1 MSAPT
6 LPSRS
11 FTADRPTAGP
21 PAYRAH
27 TGRDELLD
35 ARASPLP
42 HWECLLPWFESTGL
56 PGLVERQRSADRLL
70 ADQGAA
76 INVYSDVGAARP
88 WEFDV
93 VPVMIPPGEWERVQA
108 GVEQRAVLLEA
119 LLADLHGPERLLAD
133 GTLPPAL
140 VHSNPDFLPSARGI
154 APTGGRHLTT
164 VAMDLIRGN
173 DGLWRVLRD
182 HTGHPAGLGQ
192 VLENRSITAALF
204 PDEFNRSETG
214 LLGSFFEMERH
225 ALRAL
230 APPRRDGPTVVV
242 LSPGFQHPA
251 YFEHAYKARLLG
263 FPLVEGA
270 DLTVRERRLFLKT
283 LDGLRPVDVVLRRIP
298 GPDSDPLELWTS
310 SFTGVA
316 GLMEAWRSGN
326 VAIANSPG
334 SGLAGSPAF
343 MPFLPGV
350 CRALLGEDLKLPFV
364 ETWWLGQPAVLGK
377 VTAQIGHY
385 LILPVSTTGEG
396 GPVRAGKLDAAGK
409 RDLIAR
415 IREQPHAW
423 VAQKETQ
430 ASTAPV
436 LEGRKLV
443 ARPLVWR
450 AFALA
455 GGRQAVALRGG
466 LARIGDGTTPPGIWP
481 DAGGMTKDIWIPAPG
496 ARGGLSL
503 AETGAASAPGGT
515 AHQRPAAEVPSRI
528 GEQLFWLGRYAE
540 RLESTTRMLR
550 AALRR
555 HSGEGFAA
563 GHRGFDA
570 CIELI
575 RGEGLLAGLPP
586 PETGDPL
593 EALLAHGFDPAV
605 EHSLPWLLQRLRY
618 NAAGARDRLSDDT
631 WRLFSRFGEGLGEN
645 ARTPGMLAQVL
656 DTFILH
662 LAAFAGMQAENMTR
676 GHGWRFLEIGRRAER
691 CLFMAGLLESARR
704 AGPDERAI
712 LEAVL
717 EIGDSSMT
725 YRRRHYSPPRWE
737 TTLDLLARDPTN
749 PRSLARQTD
758 GLAAETLLLPGDPGK
773 GYLPALRNLTEE
785 MKQIPAVADGQHAR
799 DGSLFGAMIAAI
811 GRYSDHLTD
820 HYFSH
825 ASRRVF

>member
-6 LPSRS
+6 MPTRPAS
-11 FTADRPTAGP
+11 DRPPGGP

-35 ARASPLP
+35 ARARPLP
-42 HWECLLPWFESTGL
+42 HWDCLLPWFESAGL
-56 PGLVERQRSADRLL
+56 PGLVERQKSADRLL

-93 VPVMIPPGEWERVQA
+93 VPAMVPHGEWEKVQA

-133 GTLPPAL
+133 GVLPPAL

-164 VAMDLIRGN
+164 MASDLVRGG

-204 PDEFNRSETG
+204 PEEFNAAEIG

-242 LSPGFQHPA
+242 LSPGFKHPA

-298 GPDSDPLELWTS
+298 GRDADPLELWTS

-377 VTAQIGHY
+377 VTSQIGHY
-385 LILPVSTTGEG
+385 LILPVSTGGETR
-396 GPVRAGKLDAAGK
+396 PVRAGKLDAAGK

-415 IREQPHAW
+415 VREQPHAW
-423 VAQKETQ
+423 VAQREIQ
-430 ASTAPV
+430 ASTAPA

-466 LARIGDGTTPPGIWP
+466 LARIGDSSLPPGMWP
-481 DAGGMTKDIWIPAPG
+481 EAGGLTKDIWIPSPG

-503 AETGAASAPGGT
+503 AETGAVATAAPS
-515 AHQRPAAEVPSRI
+515 AHQRPGAEVPSRI

-555 HSGEGFAA
+555 HSGEGFAD
-563 GHRGFDA
+563 GHRGYDA
-570 CIELI
+570 CVALI
-575 RGEGLLAGLPP
+575 RGEGLLAALPAP
-586 PETGDPL
+586 DAGDL
-593 EALLAHGFDPAV
+593 LDHLLAHGFDPAV
-605 EHSLPWLLQRLRY
+605 EDGLPWLLQRLRL

-631 WRLFSRFGEGLGEN
+631 WRLFARFGEGLEETT
-645 ARTPGMLAQVL
+645 ARTPARLSRAL
-656 DTFILH
+656 DTMVLH
-662 LAAFAGMQAENMTR
+662 LAAFSGMQAENMTR

-691 CLFMAGLLESARR
+691 CLFMAALLESARR
-704 AGPDERAI
+704 TGGDERST

-725 YRRRHYSPPRWE
+725 YRRRHYAPPRWE
-737 TTLDLLARDPTN
+737 ATLDLLVHDATN
-749 PRSLARQTD
+749 PRSIARQTD
-758 GLAAETLLLPGDPGK
+758 VLAGETLLLPGDPAK
-773 GYLPALRNLTEE
+773 GCLPALRDLTGE
-785 MKQIPAVADGQHAR
+785 MKHLPSGHGGSPADLFAAVAE
-799 DGSLFGAMIAAI
+799 AI
-811 GRYSDHLTD
+811 GRFSNLLTD

>member
-1 MSAPT
+1 MPAPT
-6 LPSRS
+6 VPPRHPSDAPS
-11 FTADRPTAGP
+11 AGH

-27 TGRDELLD
+27 GGRDELFD
-35 ARASPLP
+35 AKARPFA
-42 HWECLLPWFESTGL
+42 HWETMLPWFESGGL
-56 PGLVERQRSADRLL
+56 PGLVERQTAADRML
-70 ADQGAA
+70 ADQGAT
-76 INVYSDVGAARP
+76 INVYSDVGATRP

-93 VPVMIPPGEWERVQA
+93 VPLLVSPQEWEKVQA

-119 LLADLHGPERLLAD
+119 LLADLHGPCQLLAD
-133 GTLPPAL
+133 GVLPPAL
-140 VHSNPDFLPSARGI
+140 VHSNPEYLPSAR
-154 APTGGRHLTT
+154 AVFPTGGHHLSM
-164 VAMDLIRGN
+164 VACDLLRGS

-182 HTGHPAGLGQ
+182 YSGQPAGLGQ
-192 VLENRSITAALF
+192 VVENRSITSALF
-204 PDEFNRSETG
+204 PAEFNSAEIG

-242 LSPGFQHPA
+242 LSPGFTHPA

-298 GPDSDPLELWTS
+298 GRECDPLELWTS
-310 SFTGVA
+310 SFSGVA
-316 GLMEAWRSGN
+316 GLIEAWRSGN
-326 VAIANSPG
+326 VAIANAPG

-364 ETWWLGQPAVLGK
+364 ETWWLGQPGVLGK
-377 VTAQIGHY
+377 VTSQIGHY
-385 LILPVSTTGEG
+385 CILPVASNSGAVS
-396 GPVRAGKLDAAGK
+396 VRAGKLDAAGK
-409 RDLIAR
+409 RELIAR

-423 VAQKETQ
+423 VAQKEIQ
-430 ASTAPV
+430 ASTAPT

-443 ARPLVWR
+443 ARPFVWR

-466 LARIGDGTTPPGIWP
+466 LARIGDPVQPPGMWAE
-481 DAGGMTKDIWIPAPG
+481 AGGLTKDIWIPAPG
-496 ARGGLSL
+496 ARGGVSL
-503 AETGAASAPGGT
+503 AESATTSGT
-515 AHQRPAAEVPSRI
+515 PIVAHHRPASEVPSRI

-550 AALRR
+550 AGLRR
-555 HSGEGFAA
+555 HIGEGFAD

-570 CIELI
+570 CIALI
-575 RGEGLLAGLPP
+575 RGEGLLAALPP
-586 PETGDPL
+586 ANAPEML
-593 EALLAHGFDPAV
+593 EQLLAHGFDPAV
-605 EHSLPWLLQRLRY
+605 EDGLPWLLQRLRV

-631 WRLFSRFGEGLGEN
+631 WRLFSRFGEGLEVSV
-645 ARTPGMLAQVL
+645 RTPALLAQAL
-656 DTFILH
+656 DNLILH
-662 LAAFAGMQAENMTR
+662 LAAFSGMQAENMTR

-691 CLFMAGLLESARR
+691 CLFLAALLESARR
-704 AGPDERAI
+704 AGPDQRAI
-712 LEAVL
+712 LEALL

-725 YRRRHYSPPRWE
+725 YRRRHYSAPRWDAVV
-737 TTLDLLARDPTN
+737 DLLVRDATN
-749 PRSLARQTD
+749 PRSIARQVAV
-758 GLAAETLLLPGDPGK
+758 LKEETLHLPGDPTK
-773 GYLPALRNLTEE
+773 GYLPELRELTDEMTRMPATSESSADELFPAVVSSIGVYSNRLTE
-785 MKQIPAVADGQHAR
+785 
-799 DGSLFGAMIAAI
+799 
-811 GRYSDHLTD
+811 